1 MSYRHGPIVHYRS
14 ITYPLSKQVNGDL
27 GSTSYFDQ
35 VLLSSFGQ
43 DQSMFNPDEV
53 ALNCD
58 GKRNMGA
65 KSKSHQPLQVVLGSQ
80 TIKAFVAAP
89 KEFKVLG
96 IVRMGMEFGLLAT
109 TASGS
114 YVRVNGST
122 VKALSTDAVEEAI
135 KVARSSGRGESYA
148 ASRLHSQSAAVA
160 PAVIVRKR
168 RRHIEAPEFRQEPA
182 VNSPQHIAAA

>member
-1 MSYRHGPIVHYRS
+1 MSTKS
-14 ITYPLSKQVNGDL
+14 
-27 GSTSYFDQ
+27 
-35 VLLSSFGQ
+35 
-43 DQSMFNPDEV
+43 
-53 ALNCD
+53 
-58 GKRNMGA
+58 

-109 TASGS
+109 TATGA

-135 KVARSSGRGESYA
+135 RVARATGRGESYA
-148 ASRLHSQSAAVA
+148 ASRSHTAAAAAVA

-168 RRHIEAPEFRQEPA
+168 RRHIQMPEFRAEPA
-182 VNSPQHIAAA
+182 VNAAQHSAAA

>member
-1 MSYRHGPIVHYRS
+1 MTTKS
-14 ITYPLSKQVNGDL
+14 
-27 GSTSYFDQ
+27 
-35 VLLSSFGQ
+35 
-43 DQSMFNPDEV
+43 
-53 ALNCD
+53 
-58 GKRNMGA
+58 

-135 KVARSSGRGESYA
+135 RVARATGRGESYA
-148 ASRLHSQSAAVA
+148 ASRSHAATATAA

-168 RRHIEAPEFRQEPA
+168 RRHIEMPEVRAEPA
-182 VNSPQHIAAA
+182 VNAPHHAAAA

>member
-1 MSYRHGPIVHYRS
+1 
-14 ITYPLSKQVNGDL
+14 
-27 GSTSYFDQ
+27 
-35 VLLSSFGQ
+35 
-43 DQSMFNPDEV
+43 
-53 ALNCD
+53 
-58 GKRNMGA
+58 MGTQ
-65 KSKSHQPLQVVLGSQ
+65 SKSHQPLQVVLGSQ

-122 VKALSTDAVEEAI
+122 VKALSTEAVEEAI
-135 KVARSSGRGESYA
+135 KIARSSGRGESYA
-148 ASRLHSQSAAVA
+148 ASRSHSTAAA

-168 RRHIEAPEFRQEPA
+168 RRHIEVPEFLQEQA
-182 VNSPQHIAAA
+182 VNSPQQIAAA

>member
-1 MSYRHGPIVHYRS
+1 
-14 ITYPLSKQVNGDL
+14 
-27 GSTSYFDQ
+27 
-35 VLLSSFGQ
+35 
-43 DQSMFNPDEV
+43 MFNPDEV
-53 ALNCD
+53 AVHCD

-65 KSKSHQPLQVVLGSQ
+65 KSKSHQALQVVLGSQ

-109 TASGS
+109 TASGT

-122 VKALSTDAVEEAI
+122 VKPLRSEAVEEAI
-135 KVARSSGRGESYA
+135 KIARSSGRGESYA
-148 ASRLHSQSAAVA
+148 ASRMHGGTTVNATPSSA
-160 PAVIVRKR
+160 AVIVRKR

-182 VNSPQHIAAA
+182 VNSPQHQEAA

>member
-1 MSYRHGPIVHYRS
+1 MR
-14 ITYPLSKQVNGDL
+14 
-27 GSTSYFDQ
+27 SYFDQ
-35 VLLSSFGQ
+35 VIFGWFRQ
-43 DQSMFNPDEV
+43 HEFMFNPEAV
-53 ALNCD
+53 ATKGD
-58 GKRNMGA
+58 RKRTMNTKS
-65 KSKSHQPLQVVLGSQ
+65 KSKSHTPLQVVLGSQ

-109 TASGS
+109 TAAGT

-122 VKALSTDAVEEAI
+122 VKALSTEAVEEAI

-148 ASRLHSQSAAVA
+148 ASRSHAASTSAT

-168 RRHIEAPEFRQEPA
+168 RRHIEMPEFRKEPA
-182 VNSPQHIAAA
+182 VNSAVHSVAA

>member
-1 MSYRHGPIVHYRS
+1 
-14 ITYPLSKQVNGDL
+14 
-27 GSTSYFDQ
+27 
-35 VLLSSFGQ
+35 
-43 DQSMFNPDEV
+43 MFNPEAV
-53 ALNCD
+53 AV
-58 GKRNMGA
+58 KGA
-65 KSKSHQPLQVVLGSQ
+65 EKWTMNTKSKSHQPLQVVLGSQ

-135 KVARSSGRGESYA
+135 RVARATGRGESYA
-148 ASRLHSQSAAVA
+148 ASRSHAVA
-160 PAVIVRKR
+160 APPAVIVRKR
-168 RRHIEAPEFRQEPA
+168 RRHVQMPGFHPEPA
-182 VNSPQHIAAA
+182 VNAAQHAAAA

>member
-1 MSYRHGPIVHYRS
+1 MS
-14 ITYPLSKQVNGDL
+14 
-27 GSTSYFDQ
+27 
-35 VLLSSFGQ
+35 
-43 DQSMFNPDEV
+43 NPEAV
-53 ALNCD
+53 ALTGTGMRTMNT
-58 GKRNMGA
+58 

-135 KVARSSGRGESYA
+135 RVARATGRGESYA
-148 ASRLHSQSAAVA
+148 ASRSHAASAT

-168 RRHIEAPEFRQEPA
+168 RRHIQAPEFRAEPA
-182 VNSPQHIAAA
+182 VNAAQHAAAA

>member
-1 MSYRHGPIVHYRS
+1 MNWS
-14 ITYPLSKQVNGDL
+14 N
-27 GSTSYFDQ
+27 FDQ
-35 VLLSSFGQ
+35 AVSLIGMQHQPML
-43 DQSMFNPDEV
+43 NPEAAAV
-53 ALNCD
+53 Q
-58 GKRNMGA
+58 GTE
-65 KSKSHQPLQVVLGSQ
+65 KSTMNTKVKSHQPLQVVLGSQ

-135 KVARSSGRGESYA
+135 RVARVTGRGESYA
-148 ASRLHSQSAAVA
+148 ASRSHAATA
-160 PAVIVRKR
+160 ATTPAVIVRKR
-168 RRHIEAPEFRQEPA
+168 RRHIEMPEFRTEAA
-182 VNSPQHIAAA
+182 VNASQHAAAA

>member
-1 MSYRHGPIVHYRS
+1 M
-14 ITYPLSKQVNGDL
+14 TK
-27 GSTSYFDQ
+27 
-35 VLLSSFGQ
+35 
-43 DQSMFNPDEV
+43 
-53 ALNCD
+53 
-58 GKRNMGA
+58 
-65 KSKSHQPLQVVLGSQ
+65 KSKSQQPLQVVLGSQ

-109 TASGS
+109 TASGT

-122 VKALSTDAVEEAI
+122 VKALSSEAVEEAI

-148 ASRLHSQSAAVA
+148 ASRSHSGTTAAA

-168 RRHIEAPEFRQEPA
+168 RRHIEMPEINHAPA
-182 VNSPQHIAAA
+182 VNTPHHAAAA

>member
-1 MSYRHGPIVHYRS
+1 M
-14 ITYPLSKQVNGDL
+14 N
-27 GSTSYFDQ
+27 
-35 VLLSSFGQ
+35 
-43 DQSMFNPDEV
+43 N
-53 ALNCD
+53 
-58 GKRNMGA
+58 

-109 TASGS
+109 TASGA

-135 KVARSSGRGESYA
+135 RVARATGRGESYA
-148 ASRLHSQSAAVA
+148 ASRQHAVA
-160 PAVIVRKR
+160 AAPSVIVRKR
-168 RRHIEAPEFRQEPA
+168 RRHIQMPDFHPEPA
-182 VNSPQHIAAA
+182 VNADRHAAAA

>member
-1 MSYRHGPIVHYRS
+1 MNTKS
-14 ITYPLSKQVNGDL
+14 
-27 GSTSYFDQ
+27 
-35 VLLSSFGQ
+35 
-43 DQSMFNPDEV
+43 
-53 ALNCD
+53 
-58 GKRNMGA
+58 
-65 KSKSHQPLQVVLGSQ
+65 KSKSHTPLQVVLGSQ

-109 TASGS
+109 TASGM

-148 ASRLHSQSAAVA
+148 ASRSHSAAAA
-160 PAVIVRKR
+160 PAVVVRKR
-168 RRHIEAPEFRQEPA
+168 RRHIEMPEFRKEPA
-182 VNSPQHIAAA
+182 VNSAVHTVAA

>member
-1 MSYRHGPIVHYRS
+1 MCQLS
-14 ITYPLSKQVNGDL
+14 INEQANGDWVEGL
-27 GSTSYFDQ
+27 MPFGKSSLSHQVVFDS
-35 VLLSSFGQ
+35 LGQ
-43 DQSMFNPDEV
+43 DGFMFNPEAD
-53 ALNCD
+53 ADLGT
-58 GKRNMGA
+58 GKRIMNT

-135 KVARSSGRGESYA
+135 KIARATGRGESYA
-148 ASRLHSQSAAVA
+148 ASRSHAATA
-160 PAVIVRKR
+160 AAPPAVIVRKR
-168 RRHIEAPEFRQEPA
+168 RRHVEMPEFHPEPA
-182 VNSPQHIAAA
+182 VNAPHHAAAA